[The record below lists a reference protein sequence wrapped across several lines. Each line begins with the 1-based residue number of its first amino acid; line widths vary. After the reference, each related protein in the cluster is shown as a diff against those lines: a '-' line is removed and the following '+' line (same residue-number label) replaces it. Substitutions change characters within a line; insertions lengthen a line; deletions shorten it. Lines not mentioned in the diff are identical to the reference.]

1 MAKAKPTPE
10 TTPPAPNLELPGAAP
25 AAASPPTNQPQEGPT
40 AERPWG
46 SVTVLEEGSGYR
58 INRIVVNPG
67 RAMSQQMH
75 YHRSEHWIVVA
86 GTARVTCNDNS
97 QIVMPN
103 QSTYVPACTPHRL
116 ENPGVIPLV
125 MIEVQNGEFLG
136 DEDIIRFDEP
146 PSSGRP

>member
-1 MAKAKPTPE
+1 MAKPKPAPE
-10 TTPPAPNLELPGAAP
+10 PPPAPLLSG
-25 AAASPPTNQPQEGPT
+25 QT

-46 SVTVLEEGSGYR
+46 SVTVLEEGKGYR
-58 INRIVVNPG
+58 INRIVVAPG
-67 RAMSQQMH
+67 RTMSQQMH

-86 GTARVTCNDNS
+86 GTARVTCNDTS
-97 QIVMPN
+97 QIVIPN

-136 DEDIIRFDEP
+136 DEDIIRFDD
-146 PSSGRP
+146 PSATRP